1 MDTGRRTFRLVLAAF
16 LLLHA
21 LLAVSLPVSGD
32 EAYYWDCSRHPDWSY
47 FDQPPLVIWA
57 MIPARAVFGE
67 TRLAVRA
74 PALLSSLLAG
84 LFLLGLVR
92 RLGGGYREAAWA
104 YAVLHA
110 MPLFFLGSFY
120 TSTDIAMATAY
131 LGAAWAA
138 AALAQGERR
147 AWWGFGVAVGLGFLA
162 KFPVV
167 IVLPA
172 LLPALAVPAV
182 RRHLGTPVPW
192 TAGALSVL
200 LTLPVWIWGARHHW
214 DNITFQL
221 AGRHGG
227 GSFGLKYLGE
237 FVGAN
242 LLLATPFV
250 AVALVVAWWRGLRR
264 TDPAWRVAV
273 VAAAMPFLFFGLVAL
288 RERVGAHWGGPGLVV
303 AAALLALTPF
313 RGRRP
318 LVVSGAVLGVGLC
331 LAAGWVV
338 SNPERL
344 VDLQWSYRGRPHRIS
359 TKKLAAVIGNR
370 EIAAELLRR
379 RAPGELVASESYT
392 NVHLFAFLSGGRL
405 PTRLAHVKP
414 GKHGLASLYWYTPE
428 ELRGRDVLF
437 VTAKRGVDGPLAEI
451 FAEVTEE
458 PPIEIVRGGRVV
470 RSLRTLRCRN
480 LLRPEG
486 VFTRLE
492 GSPGE

>member
-1 MDTGRRTFRLVLAAF
+1 MEDARRTFWLLLAGF
-16 LLLHA
+16 LLLHVV
-21 LLAVSLPVSGD
+21 LAVSLPVSGD

-57 MIPARAVFGE
+57 MIPARAVFGD

-74 PALLSSLLAG
+74 PAILSGLLAG

-110 MPLFFLGSFY
+110 MPLFFLGAFY

-131 LGAAWAA
+131 LGATWAA
-138 AALAQGERR
+138 AALAAGEER

-172 LLPALAVPAV
+172 LLPALMVPGV
-182 RRHLGTPVPW
+182 RRQLRTPVPW
-192 TAGALSVL
+192 AAGALSLVL
-200 LTLPVWIWGARHHW
+200 TAPVWIWGARHHW

-237 FVGAN
+237 FIGAN

-250 AVALVVAWWRGLRR
+250 AAALAVAWWRGWRR
-264 TDPAWRVAV
+264 REATWRVAV
-273 VAAAMPFLFFGLVAL
+273 VATTMPFVFFGLVAL

-303 AAALLALTPF
+303 AAALLAVTRF
-313 RGRRP
+313 RWRRG
-318 LVVSGAVLGVGLC
+318 LVVAGAVMGVALC

-338 SNPERL
+338 ANPEKL
-344 VDLQWSYRGRPHRIS
+344 VGLEWSYRGRPHRIS

-370 EIAAELLRR
+370 EIMAELERR

-392 NVHLFAFLSGGRL
+392 NVHLFAFLSKGKL

-414 GKHGLASLYWYTPE
+414 GKHGLASLYWYTPD

-437 VTAKRGVDGPLAEI
+437 VTVKRGVDEALRET
-451 FAEVTEE
+451 FAEVVEGE
-458 PPIEIVRGGRVV
+458 PIEIVRGGRVV
-470 RSLRTLRCRN
+470 RSLRTLRCRD
-480 LLRPEG
+480 LLHPEG
-486 VFTRLE
+486 VFTRL
-492 GSPGE
+492 GDR